1 MNFIEISAKDG
12 SPYIKFDPEN
22 GSLLIKGRSY
32 DDEVMVIY
40 NLIRNK
46 VKEYANNGKKT
57 LNANIFLK
65 YFNTASSKCLFD
77 LMGDMKKIQEQYP
90 DFKLN
95 LEWNYLEGDDN
106 MKEELE
112 DLRTAIGFE
121 FNILEREDDII

>member
-12 SPYIKFDPEN
+12 SPYIKFDPEG
-22 GSLLIKGRSY
+22 GSLVIKGRSY

-46 VKEYANNGKKT
+46 IKEYVNNGRRELK
-57 LNANIFLK
+57 ANIFLK

-77 LMGDMKKIQEQYP
+77 LMGDLKKLQTEYP
-90 DFKLN
+90 DFNLD
-95 LEWNYLEGDDN
+95 LEWNYLEGDDQ

-112 DLRTAIGFE
+112 DLKAAIDIEFE
-121 FNILEREDDII
+121 IIEREDDII